1 MMEWSRLC
9 GRRGM
14 GIHINCMHGL
24 CTLTLSGQG
33 INKPIAGRIGRLF
46 TCLQDTLIIT
56 TLPRSSKCHLLMS
69 LQKLSVFFFLLIA
82 WVVIIN
88 MIRSIQNLHCQ
99 TSRLLVCQGH
109 AGLWGEPLGLIS
121 TFVTAWT
128 FTITGEKLD
137 GCNETR
143 D

>member
-1 MMEWSRLC
+1 MYINAIRPRDKQAYCREDRTI
-9 GRRGM
+9 
-14 GIHINCMHGL
+14 IHMFARHTHNNDIAAEFKMPSLNE
-24 CTLTLSGQG
+24 LTE
-33 INKPIAGRIGRLF
+33 
-46 TCLQDTLIIT
+46 TV
-56 TLPRSSKCHLLMS
+56 
-69 LQKLSVFFFLLIA
+69 SVFFFLLIA